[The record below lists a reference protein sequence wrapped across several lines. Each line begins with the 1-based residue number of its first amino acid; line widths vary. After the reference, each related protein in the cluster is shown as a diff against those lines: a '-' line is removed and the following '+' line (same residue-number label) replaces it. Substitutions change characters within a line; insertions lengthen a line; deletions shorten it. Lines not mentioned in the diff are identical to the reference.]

1 MFAEREDFDLAAEKL
16 SEAIAAS
23 GDVDGAPL
31 ELLEQL
37 GELLQRAGQL
47 ERALETFET
56 IRKRDYT
63 WPGAAQRIE
72 ALRELRQSE
81 EQATAFSARPESSGA
96 ATQAAGP
103 AESRYE
109 ILAEIGRGGMGVVY
123 QARDRRLGRSVA
135 LKRLPDNLR
144 ENPTAVALFLREARA
159 AAALNHPNIV
169 TLFDADQEE
178 GHYYLTMEFL
188 DGLPLDKILAKRG
201 RLSARDCV
209 RLGAQIATGL
219 QYAHERQIVH
229 RDIKTSNL
237 FFTRDR
243 VVKIMDF
250 GLAKMVAEV
259 RRAATVIGGTPYY
272 MAPEQATGENV
283 DPRADLYAF
292 GVTLF
297 ELATGVVP
305 FREGDVIW
313 HHRNTPPPDP
323 RSLVPDL
330 PDALAELVLQLM
342 EKDPAGRPASA
353 AEVGARLSELG
364 AELG

>member
-1 MFAEREDFDLAAEKL
+1 VA
-16 SEAIAAS
+16 
-23 GDVDGAPL
+23 
-31 ELLEQL
+31 
-37 GELLQRAGQL
+37 
-47 ERALETFET
+47 RALETFET

-81 EQATAFSARPESSGA
+81 QQASAFATRASLSEG
-96 ATQAAGP
+96 ATQPAGSG
-103 AESRYE
+103 ESRYE
-109 ILAEIGRGGMGVVY
+109 ILAEIGRGGMGIVY

-144 ENPTAVALFLREARA
+144 ENPTAVALLLREARA

-188 DGLPLDKILAKRG
+188 DGLPLDKIIAKRG

-209 RLGAQIATGL
+209 RLGVQIATGL
-219 QYAHERQIVH
+219 QYAHEQQIVH

-272 MAPEQATGENV
+272 MAPEQASGENV
-283 DPRADLYAF
+283 DTRADLYAF

-297 ELATGVVP
+297 ELLTGTVP

-313 HHRNTPPPDP
+313 HHRHTPPPDP
-323 RSLVPDL
+323 RGLAQDL
-330 PDALAELVLQLM
+330 PDALAELVLQLL
-342 EKDPAGRPASA
+342 EKDPAARPASA
-353 AEVGARLSELG
+353 AEVGARL
-364 AELG
+364 AELGNALG